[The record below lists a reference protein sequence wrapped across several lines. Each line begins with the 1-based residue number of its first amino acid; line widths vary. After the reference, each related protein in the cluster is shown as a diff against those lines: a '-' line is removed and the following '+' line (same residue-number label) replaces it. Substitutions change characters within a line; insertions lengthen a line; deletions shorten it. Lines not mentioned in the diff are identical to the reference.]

1 MTPTTFHILI
11 YGCQM
16 NYADSARIKAVLT
29 NAWMQYVSDINQAH
43 LIIFDTC
50 SVRQKSEDKVTGKM
64 LEIRPDQ
71 KVRMTGCMI
80 QHNLKNHLIKK
91 RATRAKAKLHYGNF
105 IWWVKSINPDI
116 IGRTNA
122 IEDDIK
128 NIQDPSNVV
137 YVNNMFSPLRSTLNQ
152 QFPNIELF
160 FRIDDTWFL
169 PLLASK
175 LGYTVTINHDL
186 TNEYSSII
194 PHNSNQ
200 LFTEHT
206 KTAFVPISTWCSQF
220 CSYCIVP
227 YSRWLEKNRPLDE
240 IISEVKHH
248 LDHGIQEIVLLGQ
261 IVNKHPDFVSI
272 CKTILTLPGLKRLR
286 YTSPYPTFFSDELLK
301 LHTNE
306 PAMCPHIHMPLQSG
320 SDHMLRKMFRW
331 YTASDYR
338 TFVDKIR
345 SIDRPISITSDIIVW
360 HPDETEHD
368 FQDSLD
374 MITYAQFDMIYIGIY
389 SPRPGTLWA
398 KKYED
403 NIPMKVKKARWSEMN
418 DLLRSLSLKN
428 NQQDRDTIKEVMVT
442 RQLKNG
448 SFFGYT
454 DSMKN
459 IIIESSNRINKDM
472 IGNIIHCKILWAEA
486 FKLFGECC

>member
-1 MTPTTFHILI
+1 
-11 YGCQM
+11 
-16 NYADSARIKAVLT
+16 
-29 NAWMQYVSDINQAH
+29 
-43 LIIFDTC
+43 
-50 SVRQKSEDKVTGKM
+50 EDKVTGKM

-105 IWWVKSINPDI
+105 IGGVKSINPDI

-160 FRIDDTWFL
+160 FRIDDTGFL

-206 KTAFVPISTWCSQF
+206 KTAFVPISTGCSQF

-227 YSRWLEKNRPLDE
+227 YSRGLEKNRPLDE

-320 SDHMLRKMFRW
+320 SDHMLRKMFRG

-345 SIDRPISITSDIIVW
+345 SIDRPISITSDIIVG

-389 SPRPGTLWA
+389 SPRPGTLGA

-472 IGNIIHCKILWAEA
+472 IGNIIHCKILGAEA